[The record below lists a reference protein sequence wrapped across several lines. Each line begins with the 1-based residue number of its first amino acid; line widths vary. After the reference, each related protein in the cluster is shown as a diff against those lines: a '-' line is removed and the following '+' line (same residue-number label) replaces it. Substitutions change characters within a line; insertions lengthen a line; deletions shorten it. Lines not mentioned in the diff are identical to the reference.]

1 MNINT
6 MLPNVIE
13 LVGIFYENCA
23 LAKILS
29 RDIFISVFIKDSH
42 DEVCRQNYPYC
53 ICSTLY
59 FPQKFCQQAKAFPVI
74 GCGGP

>member
-6 MLPNVIE
+6 MVPNVIE
-13 LVGIFYENCA
+13 LAGIFYENYA
-23 LAKILS
+23 SAKILS

-53 ICSTLY
+53 IARFCSTLII
-59 FPQKFCQQAKAFPVI
+59 FSTKILLKS
-74 GCGGP
+74 